1 MRKCGLLYLSS
12 CRGSHQIDV
21 GDFLL
26 NMLKYIEGLS
36 MKFNFNDS
44 NIKLEFVKT
53 KVLSVTFDENYGGR
67 IFEIEVDE

>member
-1 MRKCGLLYLSS
+1 MSQLDEINYNYKC
-12 CRGSHQIDV
+12 
-21 GDFLL
+21 
-26 NMLKYIEGLS
+26 IEGLS

-44 NIKLEFVKT
+44 NIKLKFVKT